1 MDRCVTVTSYSNKK
15 TTMIDPKDTNTN
27 PLPLEDNGEA
37 TPGVPSIT
45 QARAEARLQNEFDLV
60 RLHGPVYVQNKRAAA
75 ARSAGAE
82 RVAKHRQ
89 KLAAEGMRPTAVP
102 AALLNEVKIAGS
114 WAEWQ
119 AKKDAAAAPPPPQ
132 IIEKIVEKLLE
143 VPGPERI
150 VEKRVEV
157 RVEVPGPEHIVEIE
171 KQVEIQISIP
181 AKLGA
186 RDTESLSLGRKVQ
199 ALKSWRA
206 AVLRWL
212 L

>member
-1 MDRCVTVTSYSNKK
+1 
-15 TTMIDPKDTNTN
+15 MIDPKDSNTT
-27 PLPLEDNGEA
+27 PLPLEGNGEA
-37 TPGVPSIT
+37 APGVPSIT
-45 QARAEARLQNEFDLV
+45 QARVEARLQNEFDLV
-60 RLHGPVYVQNKRAAA
+60 RLHGPVYVQDKKAAA

-89 KLAAEGMRPTAVP
+89 KLAAEGLRPTAVP
-102 AALLNEVKIAGS
+102 AALLDEVKNAGG

-157 RVEVPGPEHIVEIE
+157 RVEVPGPERIVEIE
-171 KQVEIQISIP
+171 KRVEIQVSAP

-186 RDTESLSLGRKVQ
+186 RDTESLNLGRSMQK
-199 ALKSWRA
+199 LTGWRA
-206 AVLRWL
+206 TLMKWL
-212 L
+212 LKI